1 MCGLCGTSHLVHN
14 TSACPLCALL
24 GMKGLY
30 RAILPAYYC
39 VYVCASAHAHLVTEW
54 VDNVELVHKSIIKKR
69 LVLSVFCWSIP
80 GAGEILSD
88 KHISL
93 HTWLSITSAGLS
105 DCDSW
110 AVYNG
115 FFDLRVCLLSLV
127 WVSDFYFI
135 LILIL
140 KYFVERKCHRI
151 WPGSFT
157 TALPIFWCTWPFG
170 LRETKPFSSN
180 FMYIRIWYRWDDSLI
195 LVTRSLLSDINCKS
209 DLICKSALCYGS
221 ILGYE
226 SDLSYVSDLLQI
238 KSLVQIWS
246 QLQQVRS
253 LLWIWDLLQIWS
265 HLSQTVLWVWSLVWV
280 KSLIQSWSQL
290 WVWSQ
295 LRVASLLRMKSLM
308 QISCQLRVRSLL
320 WICFMLQIWSFIW
333 AWTVT
338 GQISGI
344 IWSQLRVWYSNTI
357 LIPEVKALLWIPC
370 WKNSICFEASLS
382 WSLFG
387 HELV

>member
-1 MCGLCGTSHLVHN
+1 MTVWSWLRDLC
-14 TSACPLCALL
+14 
-24 GMKGLY
+24 Y
-30 RAILPAYYC
+30 
-39 VYVCASAHAHLVTEW
+39 
-54 VDNVELVHKSIIKKR
+54 
-69 LVLSVFCWSIP
+69 
-80 GAGEILSD
+80 
-88 KHISL
+88 
-93 HTWLSITSAGLS
+93 
-105 DCDSW
+105 
-110 AVYNG
+110 
-115 FFDLRVCLLSLV
+115 
-127 WVSDFYFI
+127 
-135 LILIL
+135 LILI
-140 KYFVERKCHRI
+140 V
-151 WPGSFT
+151 
-157 TALPIFWCTWPFG
+157 
-170 LRETKPFSSN
+170 
-180 FMYIRIWYRWDDSLI
+180 SLI
-195 LVTRSLLSDINCKS
+195 SFASLRSVTGQFSGMNLISVTCLIYYKS
-209 DLICKSALCYGS
+209 NLWYK
-221 ILGYE
+221 
-226 SDLSYVSDLLQI
+226 SDLSYN
-238 KSLVQIWS
+238 KS
-246 QLQQVRS
+246 
-253 LLWIWDLLQIWS
+253 DLLQIWS